1 MNRRMMLLL
10 AAALLSTGLSHV
22 MPASLAIAEG
32 YELNIDEQ
40 GLGIHGYDPVAYF
53 TDGKAIAGKAEFAA
67 QHGGATYR
75 FASAE
80 HRDLFVADPAKFLP
94 QYGGYCAYGTA
105 LNKKFDGDPNA
116 WKVVDGKLYLNLS
129 PDVQKKWLEDV
140 PGNITKADAAW
151 PKIEAESPEIL
162 NAQ

>member
-10 AAALLSTGLSHV
+10 AAALLSTGLGHV
-22 MPASLAIAEG
+22 MPARVAVAEG

-40 GLGIHGYDPVAYF
+40 GVAIHGYDPVAYF
-53 TDGKAIAGKAEFAA
+53 TDGKAIEGKADLTA

-80 HRDLFVADPAKFLP
+80 HRDQFAADPAKFLP

-105 LNKKFDGDPNA
+105 LSKKFDGDPNA
-116 WKVVDGKLYLNLS
+116 WKVVDGKLYLNLN
-129 PDVQKKWLEDV
+129 PDIQKKWLEDV
-140 PGNITKADAAW
+140 PGFIVKADAAW